1 MRTFKFI
8 DNVRGQEGRERFL
21 MYEQGAFGF
30 KVTEDESEG
39 SFRVTMF
46 ESFVEFFPDVQA

>member
-8 DNVRGQEGRERFL
+8 DNIRGQEGRERLL
-21 MYEQGAFGF
+21 MSKHGVNGF
-30 KVTEDESEG
+30 RISEDESEG